1 MCRMFPD
8 EPSLLL
14 SVSFRL
20 PPDKVAHARV
30 RYGDVQPRRRLLAG
44 DAPSSSPPS
53 SSASAANGR
62 NVPWPK
68 PSTRSYNDI
77 MQAITEKK
85 ITVHSS
91 RQRVTARHLQV
102 ILNNVQRSLSLTVR
116 RDGGWNEEADS
127 KLLRTLAAP
136 KKNPQAKLK
145 AIKDAE
151 RPMALKDASPNAM
164 IDDTDA
170 NGQDPIPMEM
180 EHYMEPSAEATEPNH
195 DPHHIAAEMQPPTPS
210 GSASSPSSSS
220 ASSSSQSTPK
230 AELRRRI
237 MELEANLS
245 EAPQDLCQANE
256 ALGLNR

>member
-1 MCRMFPD
+1 MSHMH
-8 EPSLLL
+8 
-14 SVSFRL
+14 VSGMVTFNRGAAYLRL
-20 PPDKVAHARV
+20 VP
-30 RYGDVQPRRRLLAG
+30 G

-68 PSTRSYNDI
+68 SSTRSDNDI

-91 RQRVTARHLQV
+91 RQPVTARHLQV
-102 ILNNVQRSLSLTVR
+102 ILNNVQRSLSLTVG
-116 RDGGWNEEADS
+116 RDGGWNEEADF
-127 KLLRTLAAP
+127 KLLRMLAAP
-136 KKNPQAKLK
+136 KKNYPQAKLK

-170 NGQDPIPMEM
+170 NGQDPTPMEM
-180 EHYMEPSAEATEPNH
+180 EHYMEPS
-195 DPHHIAAEMQPPTPS
+195 DPHHMASEMQPPTPS

-245 EAPQDLCQANE
+245 EATQDLWQANE